1 MIRLLPRNIEL
12 KAHLADPAAAQA
24 IAERLCGPP
33 AAVLR
38 QIDTYF
44 HCSQGRLKLRE
55 IEDFAAELI
64 SYDRPDDAQAKGS
77 DYLIASVADAAMLR
91 QTLARALG
99 IRGVVAKTRRLYLY
113 QNVRIH
119 LDDVDRAGSFLE
131 FEAVLSDQIDDL
143 AGQHQIDDLRRE
155 FGIAAAD
162 LLAGSYGDMLATPS
176 A

>member
-1 MIRLLPRNIEL
+1 VISHVPRNIEI
-12 KAHLADPAAAQA
+12 KARLTDPAAAQE

-38 QIDTYF
+38 QLDTYF
-44 HCSQGRLKLRE
+44 PCVHGRLKLRE
-55 IEDFAAELI
+55 VEDFAAELI
-64 SYDRPDDAQAKGS
+64 WYDRPDDAEPKGS
-77 DYLIASVADAAMLR
+77 DYLIASVAAAATVR
-91 QTLARALG
+91 QALARALG
-99 IRGVVAKTRRLYLY
+99 IRVVVAKTRRLYLY

-131 FEAVLSDQIDDL
+131 FEAVLTDQIDDF
-143 AGQHQIDDLRRE
+143 AGQRQIDDLRRE
-155 FGIAAAD
+155 FGIDAAD